1 MVKLKIRSADDIVAA
16 NLSCLG
22 IKKNEASYMLEA
34 YPELEKSADITTE
47 IDEIIY
53 RKAKKIFKAKLAKAQ
68 LIALYKAEFI
78 GLNSARKYGIKPLL
92 PDFDDEKFNAEMQMA
107 YIEVAPSYKITDM
120 PTQEI
125 TTMHLHKVKSEGEK
139 K

>member
-1 MVKLKIRSADDIVAA
+1 MVKLKIQSANDIVAA

-22 IKKNEASYMLEA
+22 LKKNEAAALLKA
-34 YPELEKSADITTE
+34 YPKLEKAADITAE

-53 RKAKKIFKAKLAKAQ
+53 QKAKKIFKAKLAKIQ
-68 LIALYKAEFI
+68 LVALYKAEFI
-78 GLNSARKYGIKPLL
+78 GLNLPQKYGIKPLL
-92 PDFDDEKFNAEMQMA
+92 PDFEDNDFKAEMLGA
-107 YIEVAPSYKITDM
+107 YIEVAPTYKITEM

-125 TTMHLHKVKSEGEK
+125 TTIHLHKAKSKGEK